1 MSDGLENADVAVET
15 HGLLLSLA
23 GLIDDELLGWC
34 RELVAVGE
42 SEYAL
47 ELVTASV
54 QADRVRLPEQLHT
67 DLLDTALRHRVLGRA
82 DTLPP
87 VDHSPR
93 MRHKFST
100 DPTEH
105 GFPEQPFGPPPEEA
119 LGLVPSRLLRDCQ
132 LWLTWRLT
140 PAGGAPG
147 PVPHPVVLVETADAL
162 GAEALAYQVAEVLS
176 RAGVFASVE
185 VFSSSLQLG
194 DYHRE
199 ALAAARSLSQGE
211 KRDDGGYREHFGVSG
226 TGPLEVAPVEPPKPS
241 PRPTPRARVEAN
253 GVAPRGGEEGSAPPR
268 PKPSPSPEAT
278 NSPSPLRPVDRVMTA
293 RDSARGRLPGTRQ
306 PGSSDDVAAGLH
318 FEQGVVN
325 GESVDHEVPSTP
337 ERPETDRQDSSWE
350 HRPSLPKR
358 EEPPAARGTQ
368 GQSQSSGPSTQKPPS
383 PGPSPERTGGVRP
396 SPGPSAQGASQQTP
410 GSGTQSMGSAAQ
422 GPGSAVQGPGTQ
434 PPTAP
439 VKRPAPP
446 HQTGAGAPPKRP
458 SPHPQA
464 DVPADDPDGLSDVE
478 QRLLRQLQDELAAR
492 EDRPNGEPS
501 GADQPPSRIFRSAN
515 GGARKRPPRGPERG
529 N

>member
-1 MSDGLENADVAVET
+1 MSDGLEDADVAVET

-54 QADRVRLPEQLHT
+54 QADRVRLPEQLHA

-87 VDHSPR
+87 ADATPR
-93 MRHKFST
+93 MRHRFST

-105 GFPEQPFGPPPEEA
+105 GFPERPFGPAPEEA
-119 LGLVPSRLLRDCQ
+119 LRLVPARLLRDCQ
-132 LWLTWRLT
+132 LWMTWRLT

-147 PVPHPVVLVETADAL
+147 PVPHPVVLVETSDAL

-185 VFSSSLQLG
+185 VFSNTLQLG

-199 ALAAARSLSQGE
+199 ALAAARSLTPAE
-211 KRDDGGYREHFGVSG
+211 KRDDGGGYGEHFGVSG
-226 TGPLEVAPVEPPKPS
+226 TGPLPATPPEPTSAPS

-253 GVAPRGGEEGSAPPR
+253 GSNGATAVAPRGGEEGSAPPR
-268 PKPSPSPEAT
+268 PKPSPGPDST
-278 NSPSPLRPVDRVMTA
+278 NPRTPLRPVDRVITA
-293 RDSARGRLPGTRQ
+293 RDSARGRQPGVRH

-318 FEQGVVN
+318 FDQGVVN
-325 GESVDHEVPSTP
+325 GESVDHDTPSGP
-337 ERPETDRQDSSWE
+337 ERPGTDRPESAWE
-350 HRPSLPKR
+350 HGQSLPIR
-358 EEPPAARGTQ
+358 EEPPPSARGTQ
-368 GQSQSSGPSTQKPPS
+368 GQPQTSATPPRKPANSGPPA
-383 PGPSPERTGGVRP
+383 ERTGGVRP
-396 SPGPSAQGASQQTP
+396 SPGPAVTGAPQP
-410 GSGTQSMGSAAQ
+410 KPAPA
-422 GPGSAVQGPGTQ
+422 GPGPAGQ
-434 PPTAP
+434 PPTPP
-439 VKRPAPP
+439 VKRPVPP
-446 HQTGAGAPPKRP
+446 HQAGSGVPPKRP
-458 SPHPQA
+458 SPRPQA
-464 DVPADDPDGLSDVE
+464 DMPDPDGLSDVE

-492 EDRPNGEPS
+492 EDRTGAEPQE
-501 GADQPPSRIFRSAN
+501 ADQPPSRIFRSAN
-515 GGARKRPPRGPERG
+515 GGRKRPPRGPEPG